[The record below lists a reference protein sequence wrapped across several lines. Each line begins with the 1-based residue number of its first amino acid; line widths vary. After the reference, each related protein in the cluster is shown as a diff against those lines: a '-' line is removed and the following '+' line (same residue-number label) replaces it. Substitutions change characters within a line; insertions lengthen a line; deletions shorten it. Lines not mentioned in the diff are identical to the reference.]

1 VTKELGKAR
10 ALTGILAAQSAEM
23 RAKGAALI
31 QQADRLLCES
41 WNERMWSDGEPIDP
55 SPTIDQAINGGFPC
69 WKSSVHGARRR
80 TTSIWQLLST
90 RRPPSCTILQA
101 VCAAASAPRTG
112 GVRRRPCSN
121 LIGSCFTPEW
131 RSRLRSQ
138 QESLTLAYSNHER
151 TPKVQTATAYLETL
165 NPEQRR
171 AVEHGPAGGLA
182 SPPLLVI
189 AGAGSGKTNTLA
201 HRVAH
206 LIVQGADPRRILLM
220 TFSRRAASEMTK
232 RVERIARKVL
242 GDNAGIMTD
251 ALTWAGTYHG
261 IGARL
266 LREYAEQIGLDP
278 AFTIHDREDSA
289 DLMNLVR
296 HEKGFSKTE
305 SRFPTKGACLSI
317 YSRCV
322 NAEMPIEQVIGTS
335 YPWCAGWAAELKELF
350 AAYVEAKQK
359 QNVLDYDDLLLYW
372 AQMVGDAGF
381 ADDIGGR
388 FDHVLVDEYQD
399 TNRLQS
405 SILLALKP
413 GGRGLTVVGDD
424 AQSIYSFRAAT
435 VRNILDFPNQFS
447 PPANIITLDRNY
459 RSTQTI
465 LAAANGVISLSKE
478 RFTKNL
484 WTERTSGAKPQLVT
498 VRDEADQARFI
509 VERIL
514 ENRESGTLL
523 KEQAVLFRTSSHS
536 GPLEIELT
544 RRNIP
549 FVKFGGLKFLDAA
562 HIKDMLALLRFV
574 ENPRDRVAGFRLLH
588 LLPGIGSAT
597 AQRVLDH
604 MAEAADPITA
614 LAGIPTPPRTGDDWK
629 GFVETLGNLRY
640 SEWPVDLERARLWYE
655 PHLDRIHE
663 DAETR
668 RADLLQLEQ
677 IASGYPSRERFLTE
691 LTLDPPDAT
700 SDQAGVP
707 LLDEDYLILSTIHSA
722 KGQEWK
728 SVYLL
733 NVVDG
738 CMPSDLGAGTSA
750 EIEEERRLLYVAM
763 TRAKDDLHLVVP
775 QRFFVHG
782 QHAQGDRHLY
792 ASRTRFIPEK
802 LLGLF
807 ERTAWP
813 FVPAG
818 TGARTAGPG
827 PRVDIGARMRGM
839 WR

>member
-1 VTKELGKAR
+1 
-10 ALTGILAAQSAEM
+10 
-23 RAKGAALI
+23 
-31 QQADRLLCES
+31 
-41 WNERMWSDGEPIDP
+41 
-55 SPTIDQAINGGFPC
+55 
-69 WKSSVHGARRR
+69 
-80 TTSIWQLLST
+80 
-90 RRPPSCTILQA
+90 
-101 VCAAASAPRTG
+101 
-112 GVRRRPCSN
+112 
-121 LIGSCFTPEW
+121 
-131 RSRLRSQ
+131 
-138 QESLTLAYSNHER
+138 
-151 TPKVQTATAYLETL
+151 VQTASAYLQTL

-171 AVEHGPAGGLA
+171 AVEHGAAGGSA
-182 SPPLLVI
+182 AAPLLVI

-220 TFSRRAASEMTK
+220 TFSRRAAFEMTR
-232 RVERIARKVL
+232 RVERIARKVM
-242 GDNAGIMTD
+242 GDNADVMTD

-296 HEKGFSKTE
+296 HEAGFSKTE
-305 SRFPTKGACLSI
+305 SRFPTKGTCLSI

-322 NAEMPIEQVIGTS
+322 NAEMQIEQVIGTS
-335 YPWCAGWAAELKELF
+335 YPWCSGWAAELKELF

-372 AQMVGDAGF
+372 AQMVADPGL

-435 VRNILDFPNQFS
+435 VRNILDFPDQFS
-447 PPANIITLDRNY
+447 PPAHIITLDRNY

-465 LAAANGVISLSKE
+465 LAAANGVIGLAKE

-484 WTERTSGAKPQLVT
+484 WTERTSTAKPQLVT

-514 ENRESGTLL
+514 EHRESGTLL

-549 FVKFGGLKFLDAA
+549 CVKFGGLKFLDAA

-588 LLPGIGSAT
+588 LLRGIGSAT
-597 AQRVLDH
+597 AQRVLDC
-604 MAEAADPITA
+604 MAEAADPIAA
-614 LAGIPTPPRTGDDWK
+614 LAGIPTPPRAGDDWT

-775 QRFFVHG
+775 QRFFVRG

-807 ERTAWP
+807 ERTSWP
-813 FVPAG
+813 IVSADAA
-818 TGARTAGPG
+818 ARAASQGPKLD
-827 PRVDIGARMRGM
+827 VGARMRGM